1 MPANT
6 LTVRLIIDVRAGR
19 ATRQL
24 NRVDRS
30 MRRVS
35 VLGRILRRYVFR
47 PLTSAILTMTKAL
60 LSMGIIMV
68 AFTILVAGPIAAFF
82 AMISVIRATIQTL
95 AEFEQRI
102 LALQGILA
110 STVIFLRDPVE
121 NFRNA
126 GLVAT
131 SVVET
136 LALRANEMVA
146 SLTEATLVFQ
156 TLLATGAQRSIRDVD
171 QLVDLTI
178 LLSNSIAGITT
189 GQDRQ
194 RQLAEET
201 RSLFTQQLRANSLL
215 TRILFRN
222 RREMREFFRQAEA
235 ADNVVEQLTDRLSGF
250 AAVAVELGKT
260 LEGIQT
266 TAQTILQVI
275 ARRAFGG
282 ILVDFEQRAAA
293 FFVRIQEDIARLD
306 TLAASLGAA
315 ATVGITALIAAI
327 RRAFGITITET
338 DNLIQIIIDGIPFI
352 TKLLVRIIF
361 LAERAVKIIFGI
373 GDFIGILVA
382 LFLDIYDLLR
392 LIISTTI
399 QGLSLIAEFIS
410 SLAGSLAQ
418 LLGLTAAFANLETGL
433 GSLRDSI
440 DSVTRFD
447 NIRENVKQLR
457 QLFAELFTGPD
468 TAEQAAALFNSLFG
482 PEFERNLDR
491 ILAARA
497 AEEAATKN
505 IQSLRRVDLETNI
518 KITSE
523 LLKQSRALRSQ
534 VSSISDLVRL
544 SLQGGLI
551 GRGVSS
557 LIAGGTTQLIENIE
571 NQISTLGKALRDNV
585 IDLDLATDFGVI
597 ADTQQIEKL
606 TQLIIQQ
613 RGEIA
618 ALSADLIA
626 LDAIFAQIGNITL
639 RDLAQVFEQFVF
651 GNVFRNLFDALLEGG
666 DRMRSL
672 FSGIIADMRAFV
684 TSAAGQAALFA
695 AIGQTIATGIRNAI
709 QGTESFGQSLKRLLG
724 DLLIALGEMLIVAGT
739 VSVLF
744 GLLTLNAVMIGQG
757 LIAIAIGAGAIVA
770 GIALGGGGGASSGA
784 GGGGGAG
791 QAAPSIREFAFSEA
805 AINVQ
810 QATNDLVIA
819 TENLDRVTGTFAGV
833 QPGQVVEKGLSEQGG
848 ATRVLMRDAQSGR
861 NLSAAAST
869 GSVLQG
875 RT

>member
-1 MPANT
+1 
-6 LTVRLIIDVRAGR
+6 
-19 ATRQL
+19 
-24 NRVDRS
+24 
-30 MRRVS
+30 MRRF
-35 VLGRILRRYVFR
+35 RRWQN
-47 PLTSAILTMTKAL
+47 
-60 LSMGIIMV
+60 LSNG
-68 AFTILVAGPIAAFF
+68 FWP
-82 AMISVIRATIQTL
+82 
-95 AEFEQRI
+95 
-102 LALQGILA
+102 LQGILA

-178 LLSNSIAGITT
+178 LLSNAIAGITT

-235 ADNVVEQLTDRLSGF
+235 ADNVVEQLTERLSGF

-260 LEGIQT
+260 LEGIKT

-306 TLAASLGAA
+306 TLAATLGAA
-315 ATVGITALIAAI
+315 ATIGITALIAAI
-327 RRAFGITITET
+327 RRAFGITISET

-352 TKLLVRIIF
+352 TKLIVRIIF
-361 LAERAVKIIFGI
+361 LSERAVKIIFGI
-373 GDFIGILVA
+373 GDVIGILAA
-382 LFLDIYDLLR
+382 LLLDIYDLVR
-392 LIISTTI
+392 LIIDITLR
-399 QGLSLIAEFIS
+399 GLSLVAEFIS

-418 LLGLTAAFANLETGL
+418 LLGLNEIFADLETGL
-433 GSLRDSI
+433 VSLNDSI
-440 DSVTRFD
+440 DSVTRFES
-447 NIRENVKQLR
+447 IRENVRQLR

-491 ILAARA
+491 ILTARA

-518 KITSE
+518 RITSE

-585 IDLDLATDFGVI
+585 IALDLATDFGVI

-626 LDAIFAQIGNITL
+626 LDAIFAQIGN
-639 RDLAQVFEQFVF
+639 VH
-651 GNVFRNLFDALLEGG
+651 
-666 DRMRSL
+666 
-672 FSGIIADMRAFV
+672 
-684 TSAAGQAALFA
+684 
-695 AIGQTIATGIRNAI
+695 
-709 QGTESFGQSLKRLLG
+709 
-724 DLLIALGEMLIVAGT
+724 
-739 VSVLF
+739 
-744 GLLTLNAVMIGQG
+744 
-757 LIAIAIGAGAIVA
+757 
-770 GIALGGGGGASSGA
+770 SS
-784 GGGGGAG
+784 
-791 QAAPSIREFAFSEA
+791 
-805 AINVQ
+805 
-810 QATNDLVIA
+810 
-819 TENLDRVTGTFAGV
+819 
-833 QPGQVVEKGLSEQGG
+833 
-848 ATRVLMRDAQSGR
+848 
-861 NLSAAAST
+861 
-869 GSVLQG
+869 
-875 RT
+875 

>member
-19 ATRQL
+19 ATRAL
-24 NRVDRS
+24 NRTDRG

-35 VLGRILRRYVFR
+35 RTGRILRRFVIR

-68 AFTILVAGPIAAFF
+68 AFTILVGGPIAAFF
-82 AMISVIRATIQTL
+82 AMISVIRATIRTL

-178 LLSNSIAGITT
+178 LLSNAIAGITT

-235 ADNVVEQLTDRLSGF
+235 ADNVVEQLTERLSGF

-260 LEGIQT
+260 LEGIKT

-282 ILVDFEQRAAA
+282 ILVDFEQRASA
-293 FFVRIQEDIARLD
+293 FFIRIQDDIARLD
-306 TLAASLGAA
+306 ILAASLGAA

-352 TKLLVRIIF
+352 TKLIVRIIF
-361 LAERAVKIIFGI
+361 LAERAVKIIFGV
-373 GDFIGILVA
+373 GDAVGIVAA
-382 LFLDIYDLLR
+382 LFLDIYDIVR
-392 LIISTTI
+392 LIISVTI

-418 LLGLTAAFANLETGL
+418 LLGLSAIFANLQTGL

-440 DSVTRFD
+440 DTVTRFD
-447 NIRENVKQLR
+447 NIRENVR
-457 QLFAELFTGPD
+457 QLK
-468 TAEQAAALFNSLFG
+468 SL
-482 PEFERNLDR
+482 
-491 ILAARA
+491 
-497 AEEAATKN
+497 
-505 IQSLRRVDLETNI
+505 VC
-518 KITSE
+518 
-523 LLKQSRALRSQ
+523 
-534 VSSISDLVRL
+534 
-544 SLQGGLI
+544 
-551 GRGVSS
+551 
-557 LIAGGTTQLIENIE
+557 
-571 NQISTLGKALRDNV
+571 
-585 IDLDLATDFGVI
+585 
-597 ADTQQIEKL
+597 
-606 TQLIIQQ
+606 
-613 RGEIA
+613 
-618 ALSADLIA
+618 
-626 LDAIFAQIGNITL
+626 
-639 RDLAQVFEQFVF
+639 
-651 GNVFRNLFDALLEGG
+651 
-666 DRMRSL
+666 
-672 FSGIIADMRAFV
+672 RAF
-684 TSAAGQAALFA
+684 SRSGY
-695 AIGQTIATGIRNAI
+695 
-709 QGTESFGQSLKRLLG
+709 
-724 DLLIALGEMLIVAGT
+724 
-739 VSVLF
+739 
-744 GLLTLNAVMIGQG
+744 
-757 LIAIAIGAGAIVA
+757 
-770 GIALGGGGGASSGA
+770 GGA
-784 GGGGGAG
+784 
-791 QAAPSIREFAFSEA
+791 
-805 AINVQ
+805 
-810 QATNDLVIA
+810 D
-819 TENLDRVTGTFAGV
+819 
-833 QPGQVVEKGLSEQGG
+833 
-848 ATRVLMRDAQSGR
+848 
-861 NLSAAAST
+861 
-869 GSVLQG
+869 
-875 RT
+875 